1 MLDQNK
7 NFYLISLSILI
18 TCLLDNIWILLGEVP
33 CLSLIEVKGLRK
45 GADFE
50 WGSQIKSWN
59 WY

>member
-1 MLDQNK
+1 MLDQNN

-18 TCLLDNIWILLGEVP
+18 TCLLDNIWILLGEVT

-50 WGSQIKSWN
+50 WGSQIKSLN

>member
-1 MLDQNK
+1 MLDQNN

-18 TCLLDNIWILLGEVP
+18 TCLLDNVWILLGEVP

-50 WGSQIKSWN
+50 
-59 WY
+59 